1 MGAVLAF
8 VGRCMLASLFVLS
21 GCMKFSSHAEPGGG
35 PVVKYMEPKL
45 DYLQEQV
52 HHHTGFHLPLER
64 DAYPLIALTAGVLE
78 VVGGGLFVFNS
89 SLGALLLMLFLV
101 PTTFIMHNFWVLQAG
116 TPAHQIEFINFM
128 KNICLLGA
136 FLMYLNMPSQR
147 SVGKMKR
154 A

>member
-89 SLGALLLMLFLV
+89 SLGALLLVSETTYSNGGHLQ
-101 PTTFIMHNFWVLQAG
+101 PTCMCVSPPG
-116 TPAHQIEFINFM
+116 PAANT
-128 KNICLLGA
+128 NIDA
-136 FLMYLNMPSQR
+136 
-147 SVGKMKR
+147 
-154 A
+154 